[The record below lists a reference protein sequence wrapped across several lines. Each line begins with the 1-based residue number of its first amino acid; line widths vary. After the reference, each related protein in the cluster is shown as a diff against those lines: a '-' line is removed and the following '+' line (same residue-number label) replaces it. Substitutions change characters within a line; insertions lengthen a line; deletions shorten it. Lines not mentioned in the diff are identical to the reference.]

1 LVDKVRGVAAFGEI
15 ITKFAARTPGA
26 LVSYLPK
33 VVLGVTR
40 HNVIISNIE
49 LAQQI
54 LGLLVWVK
62 PT

>member
-1 LVDKVRGVAAFGEI
+1 M
-15 ITKFAARTPGA
+15 KFVARTTGA

-54 LGLLVWVK
+54 LSLLVWVK